1 MKPDRFLIGYSDSD
15 SGYQTNVRP
24 WLIPDNAYYQLENCY
39 VYRGR
44 TRKRLGSVLMGT
56 TQYNSRLGYVIGT
69 TDGSGDASGTV
80 PGAIFAVGQAFL
92 IGSDVYTV
100 NVSGTPATLLSTNP
114 SATFTYNLSTGDYT
128 VTNADPGTDIIFYS
142 ATPVM
147 GLPRFFVPLTTTY
160 LNMAFDTQF
169 SYVFDPIS
177 NIWVAVTSGDTV
189 WTGTDLNFFWST
201 NYQGADTNTN
211 WLWTTNYNPSD
222 GIRYFDGTTWT
233 TATMQIDSAGDTVST
248 CLAIAQFK
256 NRLLLFNT
264 IEDISSTETKYFN
277 RVRYSALGD
286 PTASNAWRQDIPGNG
301 GAIDAPVQQAIV
313 TVQFIKDRLIVYFE
327 NSTFEL
333 VYTGNQVQ
341 PFVWQKIN
349 TELGAEATFSE
360 VPFDR
365 QVFGVDNLGIH
376 ICNGSNVER
385 IDEKI
390 PQIAFN
396 FSDTAGGRERIY
408 GIRDY
413 YNELVYWTYR
423 NALASTEVYFPN
435 KMLVYNYVNSTWAT
449 FDDSITCFGYFPYT
463 QQTPGATWGDTT
475 SAWQDLTILWNA
487 GSDATTTP
495 AIQSV
500 IAGNQQGYVYVML
513 ANVTSNASALQ
524 VTDVDSYSDG
534 KISLLSINHNL
545 AFGDFVL
552 LISMNGMTFTD
563 SNGNDLPTVIGV
575 VTNNPILDGQP
586 NTIDLTLLDN
596 FNNSVVV
603 AGTYTGGGTIA
614 RVSNITAT
622 TKQYNFY
629 TEQDRNCYISK
640 VDFLVDATS
649 IGQVTV
655 DFFVSSSQSSL
666 LSGSAASGAL
676 PGNSILE
683 TAPYALSTFEQF
695 QDRLWHPIYFYAEG
709 ECVQFSILMSPIQM
723 FNYVI
728 DDSGNI
734 NYTAL
739 QDFQL
744 HAMVIYAQP
753 TSSRM
758 Q

>member
-1 MKPDRFLIGYSDSD
+1 MKTDRFLIGYSDND
-15 SGYQTNVRP
+15 SGYQTNVKP
-24 WLIPDNAYYQLENCY
+24 WLIPDNAYYQLSNCY

-56 TQYNSRLGYVIGT
+56 TQFNSRLGFVAAT
-69 TDGSGDASGTV
+69 TDGSGDASDTA
-80 PGAIFAVGQAFL
+80 PGAVFEVGQVFL
-92 IGSDVYTV
+92 IGSDIFTIVET
-100 NVSGTPATLLSTNP
+100 GTPGNALSTNP
-114 SATFTYNLSTGDYT
+114 DVTFTYDTTNGNFVVTG
-128 VTNADPGTDIIFYS
+128 ADPNTDIIFYP

-147 GLPRFFVPLTTTY
+147 GLPRFFVPDTGTF

-169 SYVFDPIS
+169 SYVFDTVS
-177 NIWVAVTSGDTV
+177 NVWVAIDSGDSV
-189 WTGTDLNFFWST
+189 WTGTDLNFFWSI
-201 NYQGADTNTN
+201 NYQGADPNTN
-211 WLWTTNYNPSD
+211 WLWTTNFNPDD
-222 GIRYFDGTTWT
+222 GIRYFDGTTWA
-233 TATMQIDSAGDTVST
+233 TATMQIDGASDEVLT

-264 IEDISSTETKYFN
+264 IENISSTPTKYFN

-286 PTASNAWRQDIPGNG
+286 PTASNAWRQDVPGNG
-301 GAIDAPVQQAIV
+301 GAIDAPVQQAIK

-327 NSTFEL
+327 QSTFEL

-360 VPFDR
+360 IPFDR

-390 PQIAFN
+390 PQIAFD
-396 FSDTAGGRERIY
+396 FSDFEGGRQRIY

-423 NALASTEVYFPN
+423 NALASSDVYYPN
-435 KMLVYNYVNSTWAT
+435 KMLVYNYINSSWST

-463 QQTPGATWGDTT
+463 EQTPGATWGDTT
-475 SAWQDLTILWNA
+475 TSWQDLIILWNS

-500 IAGNQQGYVYVML
+500 IAGNQQGFVFVLL

-534 KISLLSINHNL
+534 KMSIISVNHNL
-545 AFGDFVL
+545 AFGEYVL
-552 LISMNGMTFTD
+552 LKNMNGITFVD
-563 SNGNDLPTVIGV
+563 SNGNTLSSAIGI
-575 VTNNPILDGQP
+575 VTNNPI
-586 NTIDLTLLDN
+586 IDNAPDTLNLTLLDN
-596 FNNSVVV
+596 FNRAVTIS
-603 AGTYTGGGTIA
+603 GTYTGGGTIA
-614 RVSNITAT
+614 RVSNMVAT

-655 DFFVSSSQSSL
+655 DFLTSSSQSSL
-666 LSGSAASGAL
+666 LSGSSANGAL

-695 QDRLWHPIYFYAEG
+695 QTRLWHPIYFYAEG
-709 ECVQFSILMSPIQM
+709 ECIQFSILMSPVQM
-723 FNYVI
+723 FNYTI
-728 DDSGNI
+728 DDGGSI

-753 TSSRM
+753 TTSRM